1 MLKCIEK
8 CLDYFFPKKNKQ
20 PLLEVTYSNNDRTQ
34 YYKIYKKNINI
45 Y

>member
-20 PLLEVTYSNNDRTQ
+20 PLLEVSYSNNDRTQ